1 MVLHQ
6 QSILLLDLQGCQPEP
21 RKKKYSNQN
30 MQVHKIS
37 HNHIVKDLPGTP
49 NTVGVCLWIS
59 CVYMP
64 WLCIC
69 NHFAAQGEIKCT
81 KFARQ
86 LWILGW
92 SCLHNWTLVPIFY
105 KVQCKYASFEYD
117 GANSKFWRRYAIGSL
132 FIWCPEI
139 KIKHWCFGAIWFLRI
154 SYEE

>member
-1 MVLHQ
+1 MLLEHSRVAVSWKQGQARKLPCLLST
-6 QSILLLDLQGCQPEP
+6 SISDVNGVAPTVHSSTGPARLPTWAK
-21 RKKKYSNQN
+21 KKKYSNQN

-49 NTVGVCLWIS
+49 NTVGVCLRIS

-117 GANSKFWRRYAIGSL
+117 GANSKFWTR
-132 FIWCPEI
+132 
-139 KIKHWCFGAIWFLRI
+139 
-154 SYEE
+154 